1 MVVYPPERRG
11 VSGCGY
17 LANTR
22 FMVSQPKNHREAPGT
37 TFICRLQKLL
47 PAWTFNQGRLFFK
60 NNGYFVWSGLH
71 FVYSLINHD
80 ETAYVKNMMSF
91 LFWR

>member
-37 TFICRLQKLL
+37 TFICRVQKLF
-47 PAWTFNQGRLFFK
+47 PA
-60 NNGYFVWSGLH
+60 
-71 FVYSLINHD
+71 
-80 ETAYVKNMMSF
+80 
-91 LFWR
+91 